1 MVEWH
6 GIPTPKTGK
15 PNFGDLIMNTAVLTK
30 TQQTSTNRLNNKHY
44 YECVTKRGLDPEWI
58 KANCRTVT
66 KKEASELLGYKA
78 KCGGI
83 WLEGDN
89 FVGQLRPDDPWN
101 SEGKSKDKA
110 PKYRNPLGEYDASL
124 ANNPHNPE
132 YWEKLDELAKICYII
147 DGCPCLVLTE
157 GLFKA
162 IAGCSNEI
170 PTISIPGVEQ
180 GLTPGKDDPQGKR
193 FLVAILEKFAR
204 AGFGFILA
212 FDADSKTNYNV
223 AMAQLKLG
231 HQLQKFTQV
240 YSVTGLWDKSEGKG
254 MDDYIQ
260 KNGIDKFR
268 EILSKAVIFDKWEKD
283 FQKWRKEEKERK
295 RKEKRAIGIPFKNTI
310 EVTILDEVFKDDWV
324 VLNDTF
330 YQYTKLGF
338 YKKVSPIEVRK
349 IIIKALRE
357 VYEVKLVSIGGGEK
371 EEKIVKRFAT
381 HRNTE
386 SCFKF
391 TKAALARDTPANE
404 HLIPFLNGTLDVR
417 TGELLDHDPN
427 NYLTWNINSDYIPGA
442 SCPDVLKTF
451 ISESVGGEYL
461 ELIQA
466 ILYYYLDPTAP
477 YGYFLHVIGQSG
489 TGKGTLLR
497 LIGDLIN
504 KDNVTAQTNFKNIS
518 TAEKRHQFLTQV
530 RYCYFPDMA
539 GFQSDLQ
546 SFYELVDNGELAGRA
561 LYSADGYYKRWN
573 CKYAIGSVSALN
585 IENSGDGWDR
595 RCIPI
600 STLPLNGRTAD
611 TELRKKLEDVRG
623 EIISWAMSMKT
634 ERRDYLIK
642 NAKNEFIEIN
652 LLKQEQAIQSD
663 SLKSF
668 LDQCLEPSVESYHT
682 LATHEIYSAYEAYC
696 KVMGLKPVR
705 SNKLIARMGELITPF
720 LVRRSSQS
728 INGKKLNVPKH
739 FRNLRFLPGLFNEH
753 ADDWSINK
761 SLLTEG
767 NMELFEGITQATH
780 AYSSLEEAI
789 KNMIEYPETTDGS
802 TSQDSYSSYSS
813 YSNKKET
820 YVEEKSI
827 NSDSIPITPTQ
838 KNQEEN
844 NITVGQTNNLSQSS
858 LSSLS
863 KDVETTELQE
873 SQPTQPKQTELEYR
887 VSNGENSLSST
898 SELGDSEIKPGD
910 YVRMSSLYD
919 PQQKEVYE
927 VVRIGGGSVE
937 VKVISSPDSRKVGS
951 VKKCITQMFVKM

>member
-1 MVEWH
+1 
-6 GIPTPKTGK
+6 
-15 PNFGDLIMNTAVLTK
+15 MNAAVLTK
-30 TQQTSTNRLNNKHY
+30 NQQTSTNRLNNKHY

-58 KANCRTVT
+58 AANCRTVT
-66 KKEASELLGYKA
+66 KKEASELLGYTA
-78 KCGGI
+78 KCGGV

-89 FVGQLRPDDPWN
+89 FIGQLRPDDPWN
-101 SEGKSKDKA
+101 SEGKPKDKA

-124 ANNPHNPE
+124 ANNPHNLE

-147 DGCPCLVLTE
+147 DGCPCFVLTE

-162 IAGCSNEI
+162 IAGCSNEV

-295 RKEKRAIGIPFKNTI
+295 RRTARAIGIPFKNTI
-310 EVTILDEVFKDDWV
+310 EVTLEEEVFKDNWV

-338 YKKVSPIEVRK
+338 YKKISPIEVK
-349 IIIKALRE
+349 KTIIKALKE
-357 VYEVKLVSIGGGEK
+357 VYETKLVSIVEGEK

-417 TGELLDHDPN
+417 TGELLAHDPK

-451 ISESVGGEYL
+451 ISESFGEEYL

-561 LYSADGYYKRWN
+561 LYSPDGYYKRWN

-600 STLPLNGRTAD
+600 STLPLNSRSAD

-623 EIISWAMSMKT
+623 EIISWAMSMKS

-642 NAKNEFIEIN
+642 NARNEFIEIN

-668 LDQCLEPSVESYHT
+668 LDQCLEPSVESCHT

-705 SNKLIARMGELITPF
+705 CNKLIARMGEVITPF
-720 LVRRSSQS
+720 LVRRSSKS

-767 NMELFEGITQATH
+767 NMELFEGITQAQN

-789 KNMIEYPETTDGS
+789 KNMIEYLETTDGS
-802 TSQDSYSSYSS
+802 TSQGSYSSYSS
-813 YSNKKET
+813 YSNQKSN
-820 YVEEKSI
+820 YIEEKSI
-827 NSDSIPITPTQ
+827 NSDSIPITLTQNNQEIPIQSDSIPITQTQ

-844 NITVGQTNNLSQSS
+844 NITVEQTDNLSRSS

-863 KDVETTELQE
+863 KNAETTELQE

-910 YVRMSSLYD
+910 YVRMNSMYD
-919 PQQKEVYE
+919 PKQKEVYE
-927 VVRIGGGSVE
+927 VVRISGGSAS
-937 VKVISSPDSRKVGS
+937 VKVISSPNSRKVGS
-951 VKKCITQMFVKM
+951 VKKCIIQMIVKM